1 MWKGSEKSLRYWLR
15 EWRRI
20 FAMTRELEPRI
31 RRRFRTAMMRA
42 LLGRDDMALQE
53 IELAINSI
61 LLHQARVRNR
71 VIEVVI
77 VSTDL
82 AGYKRPPKE
91 KIRKAVRQ
99 RWDDFE
105 AARRPLI
112 AGAASKLIAK
122 LPDIVQSE
130 MDGQI
135 PPPLGSPSSAYP
147 EGVFARIEAR
157 IDANASATAKA
168 AALTETHAAAIA
180 AQHNT
185 ALELGIPIS
194 TKTWAATHDHRTRPA
209 HRAADGQ
216 TVPVDA
222 PFVVDGYPIPLP
234 GDGSL
239 GAPLSLIVNCRCGVI
254 YDAPRE

>member
-1 MWKGSEKSLRYWLR
+1 MWKGNEKSLRYWLR
-15 EWRRI
+15 EWRRV
-20 FAMTRELEPRI
+20 FAMTGELEPRL

-53 IELAINSI
+53 IELAMNSI
-61 LLHQARVRNR
+61 ILHQSRVRNR
-71 VIEVVI
+71 VVEAVI
-77 VSTDL
+77 VATDM
-82 AGYKRPPKE
+82 AGIKRPPK
-91 KIRKAVRQ
+91 KQIRDGVRQ

-112 AGAASKLIAK
+112 YGAASRLIAK
-122 LPDIVQSE
+122 LPDIIQGE

-135 PPPLGSPSSAYP
+135 PPPLGSPASAYP
-147 EGVFARIEAR
+147 DGVFARIEAR
-157 IDANASATAKA
+157 INANASATAKV

-180 AQHNT
+180 AQHNSV
-185 ALELGIPIS
+185 LELGIPIS

-222 PFVVDGYPIPLP
+222 PFVVEGYPIPLP

-239 GAPLSLIVNCRCGVI
+239 GAPLELIINCRCGVI